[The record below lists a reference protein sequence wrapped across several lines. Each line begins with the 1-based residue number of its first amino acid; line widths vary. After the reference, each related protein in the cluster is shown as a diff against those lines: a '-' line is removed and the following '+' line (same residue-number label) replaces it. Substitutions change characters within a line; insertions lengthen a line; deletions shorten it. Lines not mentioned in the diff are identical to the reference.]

1 MTVNT
6 PTIIDTHNRSASI
19 TLGNR
24 EVELVLTT
32 RATREIAHRYGGLDN
47 LGAALENNDNL
58 GESLSEVIWLIALL
72 ANQSVLIHNLTHP
85 GDPKREITVDEVELL
100 TTPGDLAS
108 YREAITAALVK
119 GTRRDIVSDPKEPQP
134 PATLEM
140 KA

>member
-1 MTVNT
+1 MTT
-6 PTIIDTHNRSASI
+6 LIDTTNLTATI

-32 RATREIAHRYGGLDN
+32 RATREIAQRYGGLDN

-85 GDPKREITVDEVELL
+85 DNPQREITVDEVELL
-100 TTPGDLAS
+100 TAPGDLAS

-119 GTRRDIVSDPKEPQP
+119 GTRRDISSDPKEPQP
-134 PATLEM
+134 PATREM